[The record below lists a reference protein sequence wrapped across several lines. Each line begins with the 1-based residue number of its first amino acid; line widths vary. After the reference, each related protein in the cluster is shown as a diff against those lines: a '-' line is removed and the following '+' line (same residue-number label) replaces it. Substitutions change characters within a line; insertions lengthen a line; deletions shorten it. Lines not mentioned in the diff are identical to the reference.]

1 MRRLLPVGLTLLL
14 LAALPSSAQSLF
26 SREAEDRQGL
36 VVWLEAF
43 GATVSNGP
51 FEYATVGVPDPPGPG
66 TGGGGGGEILTLD
79 FDPEVSP
86 RVALGW
92 DFGGHH
98 GTLAVRY
105 WSTTANASDE
115 VDTGVNSFGVGEI
128 LMPPTFFD
136 GRADG
141 AAAEAEVKTSTLD
154 LEYALD
160 FGRSK
165 RGSGYWRVGIRSF
178 SYEQTLLV
186 DYSLQAAPIDRAA
199 ISSEVTGA
207 GPLVGLGGTLRLHER
222 VSLLGDLGLAY
233 LIGKADYSGEW
244 LVTETILYDTRF
256 DLVQEG
262 QDRSMLQVEAS
273 LAASVRLW
281 RALEIAVGYRF
292 VDMQDAVRRA
302 SFVDDVDVNA
312 VVFSEQDVNFGGPF
326 IALSWAGSFKK

>member
-1 MRRLLPVGLTLLL
+1 MRRLHLVGLILLL
-14 LAALPSSAQSLF
+14 LAALPCSAQSLF
-26 SREAEDRQGL
+26 SREAEDRRGL
-36 VVWLEAF
+36 VAWFEAF

-98 GTLAVRY
+98 GVLALRY
-105 WSTTANASDE
+105 WSTTSSASDE

-141 AAAEAEVKTSTLD
+141 AAASAEVKTSTLD

-165 RGSGYWRVGIRSF
+165 RGRGYWRVGLRSF
-178 SYEQTLLV
+178 SYEQTMLV
-186 DYSLQAAPIDRAA
+186 DYLLQAAPIDQAT
-199 ISSEVTGA
+199 ITSEVSGV
-207 GPLVGLGGTLRLHER
+207 GPLVGLGGTLELHDR

-256 DLVQEG
+256 ELVQEG

-273 LAASVRLW
+273 LGVSVRLW
-281 RALEIAVGYRF
+281 RALEVALGYRF
-292 VDMQDAVRRA
+292 VDLQDAVRRA
-302 SFVDDVDVNA
+302 NFVDDVDVNA
-312 VVFSEQDVNFGGPF
+312 VVLSDQNVNFGGPF
-326 IALSWAGSFKK
+326 IALSWAGPFKK